1 MPTTAQKTAAA
12 LVIWADARERAIAEL
27 TRKMAALEASGQ
39 TTEAQRLRTAA
50 ARLHARLL
58 SERKRAAV
66 LRRSAVRLDRA
77 PTGRAVDREVA

>member
-1 MPTTAQKTAAA
+1 VPTTAQKTAAA

-50 ARLHARLL
+50 ARLHAKLL
-58 SERKRAAV
+58 SERRRAAV
-66 LRRSAVRLDRA
+66 LCSVVRLDRA
-77 PTGRAVDREVA
+77 PTGWAIDREVA